1 MGVGDRVK
9 GPALPAGTGG
19 EAGELDVPGAEAGL
33 EDGRWWEPWVA
44 GTLLGLTLVSTLT
57 AGALL
62 QGVDP
67 LGVRSGVV
75 DGVPLWWPTRL
86 DLPALLSGASYALP
100 LVAILLAHEWAHRLA
115 AGRHGIRTSYPYL
128 LPFPPHASVVGTL
141 GGFIR
146 LRSAVPSRKALLDVA
161 IAGPVTSLLL
171 AIATLTVGLM
181 LSGPSQLPRV
191 EGLPFVIVFQEIP
204 IRLGEPLLL
213 RGLVALLPV
222 DPGGAALELH
232 PAAFAGWL
240 GLMLTFL
247 NLLPLARLDG
257 GHILHAL
264 HPGRQRW
271 WARATVGVFLLLG
284 FLWAGWWAWAA
295 VMFLLGRSR
304 PLPADMVG
312 REPTPGPWRRR
323 MAWSLMAALVLLVPP
338 VPVGF

>member
-1 MGVGDRVK
+1 MGGDHRVK
-9 GPALPAGTGG
+9 TPSSHRL
-19 EAGELDVPGAEAGL
+19 
-33 EDGRWWEPWVA
+33 WWEPWLA
-44 GTLLGLTLVSTLT
+44 GVLLLLTLVSTFT

-67 LGVRSGVV
+67 LGVQSGVA

-86 DLPALLSGASYALP
+86 DLTALLSGASYALP
-100 LVAILLAHEWAHRLA
+100 LVVILLGHEWAHWVA

-146 LRSAVPSRKALLDVA
+146 FRSAIPSRKALLEVA
-161 IAGPVTSLLL
+161 MAGPVASLLL
-171 AIATLTVGLM
+171 AIPTLAVGIL
-181 LSGPSQLPRV
+181 LSGPSELGRL
-191 EGLPFVIVFQEIP
+191 EGLPFVIVFQDVP
-204 IRLGEPLLL
+204 IRLGEPLLVQ
-213 RGLVALLPV
+213 GLVALLPV
-222 DPGGAALELH
+222 DPGGAALHLH

-271 WARATVGVFLLLG
+271 WARATVAVFLVLG
-284 FLWAGWWAWAA
+284 FAWAGWWAWAA

-304 PLPADMVG
+304 PLPPDMVG
-312 REPTPGPWRRR
+312 REPAPGPVQRRV
-323 MAWSLMAALVLLVPP
+323 AWALMAGLVLLVPP

>member
-1 MGVGDRVK
+1 MGAGDRVK
-9 GPALPAGTGG
+9 GPSTPARSGGHAGVTGS
-19 EAGELDVPGAEAGL
+19 EAGSDHGP
-33 EDGRWWEPWVA
+33 WWDPWVA
-44 GTLLGLTLVSTLT
+44 GTLLLLTLVSTLT

-67 LGVRSGVV
+67 LGMRSGVV
-75 DGVPLWWPTRL
+75 DGIPLWWPTRF
-86 DLPALLSGASYALP
+86 DVTALLSGASYALP

-146 LRSAVPSRKALLDVA
+146 FRSGIPSRKALLDVA
-161 IAGPVTSLLL
+161 MAGPLTSLVL
-171 AIATLTVGLM
+171 AMATLGVGLM
-181 LSGPSQLPRV
+181 FSGPSQLPRV

-204 IRLGEPLLL
+204 IRLGEPLLV

-271 WARATVGVFLLLG
+271 WARATVGLFLLLG
-284 FLWAGWWAWAA
+284 FAWAGWWAWAA

-304 PLPADMVG
+304 PLPPDMVG
-312 REPTPGPWRRR
+312 REPAPEPWRRR
-323 MAWSLMAALVLLVPP
+323 LAWSLMAGLVLLVPP